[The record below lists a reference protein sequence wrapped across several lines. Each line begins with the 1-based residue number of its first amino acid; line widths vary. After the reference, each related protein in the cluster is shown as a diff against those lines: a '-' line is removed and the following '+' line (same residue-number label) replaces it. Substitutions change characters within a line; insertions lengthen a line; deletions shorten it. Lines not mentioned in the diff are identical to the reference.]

1 MRPAYALA
9 LGLTTMPLSVA
20 AADEPAAAPTSTTYA
35 LTASGS
41 DVYVVIRNDETASL
55 SRLGHNHVIY
65 ASKFTGSVTW
75 PSEAGGTCAI
85 DIRVPVAALVV
96 DPPGL
101 RAKAGLDENTID
113 DSDKA
118 SLQKNMWSAGQLDST
133 HYTEVRFQGTKCS
146 GNSGAVK
153 VDGTLTFRGKPIPL
167 SVNMNVTAA
176 PTSFAAS
183 GKFESSHTA
192 LGYKPFAA
200 SFMGPRNQDRLSFT
214 INVKG
219 SPK

>member
-9 LGLTTMPLSVA
+9 LGLTCMPLSVA
-20 AADEPAAAPTSTTYA
+20 AADEPAASTTYA
-35 LTASGS
+35 LTPTGS

-55 SRLGHNHVIY
+55 ARLGHNHVIY
-65 ASKFTGSVTW
+65 ASKFTGTVTW
-75 PSEAGGTCAI
+75 PSVAGGACAI
-85 DIRVPVAALVV
+85 DIRVPVASLVV

-101 RAKAGLDENTID
+101 RAKAGLDDRTID
-113 DSDKA
+113 ESDKG
-118 SLQKNMWSAGQLDST
+118 SLLKNMWSAGQLDSA

-146 GNSGAVK
+146 GNTGAVN

-167 SVNMNVTAA
+167 SVTMNVTAT
-176 PTSFAAS
+176 PTSFAAN

-219 SPK
+219 APK

>member
-9 LGLTTMPLSVA
+9 LGLTLAALTVA
-20 AADEPAAAPTSTTYA
+20 AADEPPAAPASTTYA
-35 LTASGS
+35 LTTSGS

-55 SRLGHNHVIY
+55 ARLGHNHVIY
-65 ASKFTGSVTW
+65 ASKFSGTVIW
-75 PSEAGGTCAI
+75 PSAPGGACAI
-85 DIRVPVAALVV
+85 DIHVPVASLVV

-101 RAKAGLDENTID
+101 RAKAGLDDRTIEE
-113 DSDKA
+113 SDKA
-118 SLQKNMWSAGQLDST
+118 SLQKNMWSAGQLDSS
-133 HYTEVRFQGTKCS
+133 HFPEVRFQGNKCS
-146 GNSGAVK
+146 GNSGAVN
-153 VDGTLTFRGKPIPL
+153 VSGTLTFRGQAIPL
-167 SVNMNVTAA
+167 SVNMNVTATA
-176 PTSFAAS
+176 TSFVAN

-214 INVKG
+214 IDVKG